1 MLNIITRTTKQAT
14 WEEIKAAIKAGTINE
29 LMNSGDTIPVML
41 KNGECVALDLACDE
55 KGKYF
60 FVLYNC
66 LHDAHAM
73 NTEAVNTGAWAE
85 SDMRRY
91 LNEEILPLIP
101 DDLQAVIE
109 PCVISQVVNGE
120 ETETLDK
127 LFCLSATQ
135 VFGAGEWSETEP
147 EDAQLDIFNTE
158 RSRVKEFEGH
168 GTTWWWLR
176 SAGDNN
182 DFRNTGNS
190 GNANTNLADATA
202 GVVFAFT
209 V

>member
-91 LNEEILPLIP
+91 LNEEILPLLP

-109 PCVISQVVNGE
+109 PCSISQVVDGE
-120 ETETLDK
+120 EMETLD
-127 LFCLSATQ
+127 
-135 VFGAGEWSETEP
+135 
-147 EDAQLDIFNTE
+147 
-158 RSRVKEFEGH
+158 
-168 GTTWWWLR
+168 
-176 SAGDNN
+176 
-182 DFRNTGNS
+182 
-190 GNANTNLADATA
+190 
-202 GVVFAFT
+202 
-209 V
+209 